1 MNKAIH
7 FKTSMFDVSQ
17 EKLNPINPIYG
28 LSLLLWLRTELNHTL
43 SITEPEAED
52 WGWYSAL
59 EWEGSNYLVGASAF
73 FEEGDDP
80 TAELEWVFQV
90 DKYRSFKDK
99 IFGNNKMTESDSCFM
114 YFKDLF
120 EAHPKISEVVVA

>member
-1 MNKAIH
+1 
-7 FKTSMFDVSQ
+7 MFDVSQ

-28 LSLLLWLRTELNHTL
+28 LSLLLWLRTELNYTL

-120 EAHPKISEVVVA
+120 EAHPKIS